1 MIRKIYKFGGASVK
15 DADAVRNLAQIVSQ
29 HKDEDIMLVVSAMG
43 KTTNALEKALANF
56 REHDGQLGMEALHEV
71 IAYHDGI
78 IQGRF
83 NGNTDSR
90 FDENIAGLFIE
101 LWEKLQKTDTPYDY
115 QYDQT
120 VCYGELISTSIIHE
134 YLTNTSANA
143 TSRRVG
149 LTPANMSS
157 PRTRHTTAP
166 PTPIGTRQDSESA
179 S

>member
-1 MIRKIYKFGGASVK
+1 MIKKIYKFGGASVK
-15 DADAVRNLAQIVSQ
+15 DADAVRNLADIVSQ
-29 HKDEDIMLVVSAMG
+29 HKDEDILLVVSAMG

-78 IQGRF
+78 IQGLF
-83 NGNTDSR
+83 EGNTDPR

-134 YLTNTSANA
+134 YLSK
-143 TSRRVG
+143 RDI
-149 LTPANMSS
+149 P
-157 PRTRHTTAP
+157 TRWL
-166 PTPIGTRQDSESA
+166 ES
-179 S
+179 

>member
-1 MIRKIYKFGGASVK
+1 MIKKIYKFGGASVK
-15 DADAVRNLAQIVSQ
+15 DAEAVRNLADIVGQ
-29 HKDEDIMLVVSAMG
+29 HKDED
-43 KTTNALEKALANF
+43 LANF
-56 REHDGQLGMEALHEV
+56 REHDGNLGMEALHEV

-78 IQGRF
+78 IQGLF
-83 NGNTDSR
+83 DGNTDPR

-134 YLTNTSANA
+134 YLSKCDIPT
-143 TSRRVG
+143 R
-149 LTPANMSS
+149 S

-166 PTPIGTRQDSESA
+166 PTPIGMRRDSKSA